1 MLYKSKVLFHIG
13 TSKPFNLKEYQQET
27 DKDFKRIVL
36 YLCSKEDRGFVD
48 DEELPQFSNY
58 PNEKLEFEEPPFK
71 KRFSSNQIQVDEMFV
86 KNLQKYFLA
95 QDKESCSGEKSSNVS
110 PTVKENDDD
119 ITETPLVES
128 VSSVSELI
136 DVLTARIDDKD
147 QFFLVIRRGA
157 ALKRQLAIWD
167 RQ

>member
-1 MLYKSKVLFHIG
+1 
-13 TSKPFNLKEYQQET
+13 
-27 DKDFKRIVL
+27 
-36 YLCSKEDRGFVD
+36 
-48 DEELPQFSNY
+48 
-58 PNEKLEFEEPPFK
+58 
-71 KRFSSNQIQVDEMFV
+71 MFA

-95 QDKESCSGEKSSNVS
+95 QDKESCSGEKSSVS

-119 ITETPLVES
+119 IAKTPSVER

-157 ALKRQLAIWD
+157 TLKCQLAI
-167 RQ
+167 